1 MYSKPRNDNSEIQ
14 TVYQTDA
21 STVVEDAETTTED
34 VLKTESIDAPPT
46 IVVVED
52 VQASASIEEDTVN
65 ESDELKLKAQS
76 LFMHLK
82 SEAEEDG
89 QVNLDELDD
98 VAATSPE
105 DDVEDIAKS
114 HYNKQIKQLKYEQTV
129 LDEEKDEEILELKEL
144 LEEQKR
150 KAKEYKASSQEKM
163 TLEEK
168 IDPIVQQVVMNGVRS
183 KLLICNFKPNKGRIG
198 LQFKRYGSQFF
209 IIDVVENTQISK
221 YNGIGPGLLLY
232 QCVTCVPGQST
243 GTNICV
249 QHSDELALRIFQEFS
264 NGKNIQM
271 SFLILPEKLP
281 VQNIQQHVLK
291 VPTRHVQYVPQM
303 QMNNMRRQQYY

>member
-14 TVYQTDA
+14 TAVIDA
-21 STVVEDAETTTED
+21 SPSVEDVKTTITDVVED
-34 VLKTESIDAPPT
+34 VKTESIDDAPT
-46 IVVVED
+46 IVDVED
-52 VQASASIEEDTVN
+52 VQAIASIEEDTGN
-65 ESDELKLKAQS
+65 ESDELKLKAKS

-82 SEAEEDG
+82 SEAEIDEP
-89 QVNLDELDD
+89 DELDD
-98 VAATSPE
+98 VAATSAE

-291 VPTRHVQYVPQM
+291 VPTRVPQYVPQM

>member
-14 TVYQTDA
+14 TVYQTEA
-21 STVVEDAETTTED
+21 STVVEDVKTTTED
-34 VLKTESIDAPPT
+34 VKTESIDAPPT

-65 ESDELKLKAQS
+65 DSDELKLKAQS

-82 SEAEEDG
+82 SEAEVDG
-89 QVNLDELDD
+89 PDELDDD
-98 VAATSPE
+98 VAATSAE

-291 VPTRHVQYVPQM
+291 VPTRVPQYVPQM